1 MVASTPPPTKNL
13 VLDSDIFLTLP
24 TYDLMTSYDYI
35 RLSDDTKW
43 LWYSRVEGV
52 KVLVS
57 EPEDEVGPVSA
68 LLRGVGVAGKVHW
81 ETADTNNN
89 LSLSCN
95 HVRLK
100 IHKLL

>member
-1 MVASTPPPTKNL
+1 MMIQWMRSWP
-13 VLDSDIFLTLP
+13 
-24 TYDLMTSYDYI
+24 DLY
-35 RLSDDTKW
+35 KKK
-43 LWYSRVEGV
+43 YSRVEGV

-81 ETADTNNN
+81 ETADTHNN